1 MDSFNCEAFP
11 SFILYE
17 PNLFFFNPIETMFLW
32 LQPIK
37 WHIKKEMLREK
48 GNKGDPVC
56 VILFGYIGVERRL
69 D

>member
-1 MDSFNCEAFP
+1 
-11 SFILYE
+11 
-17 PNLFFFNPIETMFLW
+17 MFLW

-48 GNKGDPVC
+48 ANKGDPVC